1 MAAGSSLGTAWAPR
15 FLSVL
20 RLVAGLMFLEHGT
33 AKLLHVPYQANFA
46 HLELFSRLG
55 AAGVIEM
62 VGGALVAVGFYTRA
76 AALVLSGEMAFAYF
90 LVHAPRGIHPL
101 LNGGEAAVLYC
112 FLFFY
117 LFLAGGGPW
126 SLDRLVRRV
135 R

>member
-1 MAAGSSLGTAWAPR
+1 MAAGSSLGAAWAPR
-15 FLSVL
+15 FLSVF

-33 AKLLHVPYQANFA
+33 AKLLHFPYQASFA

-55 AAGVIEM
+55 AAGAIEL
-62 VGGALVAVGFYTRA
+62 VGGALVAVGLYTRA
-76 AALVLSGEMAFAYF
+76 AAFIMSGEMAFAYF
-90 LVHAPRGIHPL
+90 LAHAPRGFYPL
-101 LNGGEAAVLYC
+101 LNGGEAAILYC

-126 SLDRLVRRV
+126 SLDRLVRRI